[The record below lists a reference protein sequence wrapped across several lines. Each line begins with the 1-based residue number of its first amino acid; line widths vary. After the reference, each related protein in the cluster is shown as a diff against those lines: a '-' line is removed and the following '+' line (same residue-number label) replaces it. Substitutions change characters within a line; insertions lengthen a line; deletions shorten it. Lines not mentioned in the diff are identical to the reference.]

1 VWRSSGRASWVSERT
16 SRGITSS
23 RAHHGGQHRNT
34 CGGSI
39 RSTIRPRW
47 IGDVASV
54 LLQVSMPHFYRS
66 HECTQSRTAHR
77 TALHRTAPHRKIFC
91 TAPHLT
97 SPHLTS
103 PHRTAPHRTAPH
115 RTAPHRT
122 APHRTAPRP
131 LHTLGPWALGPPL
144 LTMATQPPTQ
154 LNACVN
160 TCREMSRSVTEDL
173 PVRLGRDVTGRAEVR
188 ADCRAAPYLHACLN
202 RTLALCRVREKP
214 AARQPVLCLFYLSL
228 LSDTS
233 QHDRPG
239 WPPPPHSTNDVATGC
254 GTTSSAFSHRP
265 LHHSPSGPS
274 SL

>member
-1 VWRSSGRASWVSERT
+1 VERT
-16 SRGITSS
+16 VFARCHSIPRSPWGTAPQHMRRQQPQHHPTPLDRRRCYRTITSNVAQA
-23 RAHHGGQHRNT
+23 RL
-34 CGGSI
+34 I
-39 RSTIRPRW
+39 STLARMHTITHCAP
-47 IGDVASV
+47 
-54 LLQVSMPHFYRS
+54 
-66 HECTQSRTAHR
+66 
-77 TALHRTAPHRKIFC
+77 HRTAP
-91 TAPHLT
+91 L
-97 SPHLTS
+97 
-103 PHRTAPHRTAPH
+103 RTAPHRTVLTTAGSAPQNFPH

-122 APHRTAPRP
+122 APHRTAPRRAK
-131 LHTLGPWALGPPL
+131 HTLGQL
-144 LTMATQPPTQ
+144 LRIMATQPLTP
-154 LNACVN
+154 LNV
-160 TCREMSRSVTEDL
+160 CREMSRSVTEDL